1 MSSSFMG
8 ELSFF
13 LSCCCQRRMVRL
25 LKAERKV
32 TVTQVTTRY
41 SQGIQTNIVKYTIK
55 QTDNRS
61 SRSHWVPCFQLNP
74 KTEATNLTGSL
85 ELDVISNLPITR
97 LLSIPL

>member
-55 QTDNRS
+55 QSD
-61 SRSHWVPCFQLNP
+61 
-74 KTEATNLTGSL
+74 TGFP
-85 ELDVISNLPITR
+85 V
-97 LLSIPL
+97 LS